1 MDDGILSTRRSAME
15 PIQPP
20 SVGRNIQRIRKQQQI
35 TLGVL
40 AERSGVSK
48 AMLSQ
53 IESEK
58 VNPTV
63 ATVWKIA
70 RGLEVELDEL
80 LKGAEVPV
88 RKFLVARRNGH
99 TTLDGPAGSPR
110 IEVLSPVAMAEDL
123 EIYLLSF
130 ERGAVLRSS
139 PHAPQT
145 EEYLT
150 ILDGKVRVRAGD
162 KSGALD
168 AGDFIIYACDVEH
181 SIENLAEGSSQV
193 HMIVRFVRRQW
204 E

>member
-1 MDDGILSTRRSAME
+1 ME
-15 PIQPP
+15 PVQPP
-20 SVGRNIQRIRKQQQI
+20 SVGRNIQRIRKQQQL

-88 RKFLVARRNGH
+88 RKFLVAGQEEH
-99 TTLDGPAGSPR
+99 TTLDGPQGAPR
-110 IEVLSPVAMAEDL
+110 IEVLSPLAMAEDL
-123 EIYLLSF
+123 EIYLLTF

-150 ILDGKVRVRAGD
+150 VIEGKVKVSAGD
-162 KSGALD
+162 KSSDLE
-168 AGDFIIYACDVEH
+168 AGDFIIYNCDVEH
-181 SIENLAEGSSQV
+181 SIENLAGGPSRV

-204 E
+204 D

>member
-1 MDDGILSTRRSAME
+1 ME
-15 PIQPP
+15 AVQPP
-20 SVGRNIQRIRKQQQI
+20 SVGRNIQRIRKQQQL

-80 LKGAEVPV
+80 LKGAEAPV
-88 RKFLVARRNGH
+88 RKFLVARREEH
-99 TTLDGPAGSPR
+99 TTLQGPEGAPR
-110 IEVLSPVAMAEDL
+110 IEVLSPLAMAEDL
-123 EIYLLSF
+123 EIYLLDF

-150 ILDGKVRVRAGD
+150 VLEGRVRVAAGER
-162 KSGALD
+162 SSELQ
-168 AGDFIIYACDVEH
+168 AGDFVIYNCDVEH
-181 SIENLAEGSSQV
+181 SIENLADTASRV

-204 E
+204 ES

>member
-1 MDDGILSTRRSAME
+1 ME

-20 SVGRNIQRIRKQQQI
+20 SVGRNIQRIRKQQQL

-88 RKFLVARRNGH
+88 RKFLAARHSEH
-99 TTLDGPAGSPR
+99 TTLDGPPGSPR
-110 IEVLSPVAMAEDL
+110 IEVLSPLAMAEDL

-130 ERGAVLRSS
+130 EREAVLRSS

-150 ILDGKVRVRAGD
+150 VVEGKVRVRAGD
-162 KSGALD
+162 KSSDLA

-181 SIENLAEGSSQV
+181 SIENLAAGPSRV

>member
-1 MDDGILSTRRSAME
+1 ME

-20 SVGRNIQRIRKQQQI
+20 SVGRNIQRIRKRQQL

-88 RKFLVARRNGH
+88 RKFLVARREEH
-99 TTLDGPAGSPR
+99 TTLEGPDGAPR
-110 IEVLSPVAMAEDL
+110 IEVLSPLAMAEDL
-123 EIYLLSF
+123 EIYLLEF
-130 ERGAVLRSS
+130 QRGAVLRSS

-150 ILDGKVRVRAGD
+150 ILEGRVRVRAGD
-162 KSGALD
+162 KSSDLES
-168 AGDFIIYACDVEH
+168 GDFVIYNCDVEH
-181 SIENLAEGSSQV
+181 TIENLADGPSRV

-204 E
+204 D

>member
-1 MDDGILSTRRSAME
+1 ME

-20 SVGRNIQRIRKQQQI
+20 SVGRNIQRIRKRQQL

-88 RKFLVARRNGH
+88 RKFLVARREEH
-99 TTLDGPAGSPR
+99 TTLEGPDGAPR
-110 IEVLSPVAMAEDL
+110 IEVLSPLAMAEDL
-123 EIYLLSF
+123 EIYLLEF
-130 ERGAVLRSS
+130 QRGAVLRSS
-139 PHAPQT
+139 PHAPRT

-150 ILDGKVRVRAGD
+150 VLEGRVRVRAGD
-162 KSGALD
+162 KSSDLES
-168 AGDFIIYACDVEH
+168 GDFVIYNCDVEH
-181 SIENLAEGSSQV
+181 TIENLADGPSRV

-204 E
+204 D

>member
-1 MDDGILSTRRSAME
+1 ME
-15 PIQPP
+15 PVQPP
-20 SVGRNIQRIRKQQQI
+20 SVGRNIQRIRKQQQL

-70 RGLEVELDEL
+70 RGLEVDLDEL

-88 RKFLVARRNGH
+88 RKFLLARQEEH
-99 TTLDGPAGSPR
+99 TALEGPRGAPR

-123 EIYLLSF
+123 EIYLLTF
-130 ERGAVLRSS
+130 QQGGVLRSS

-150 ILDGKVRVRAGD
+150 VIEGRVEVRAGG
-162 KSGALD
+162 KSGELGP
-168 AGDFIIYACDVEH
+168 GDFVIYSCDVEH
-181 SIENLAEGSSQV
+181 SIENLAEGPSRV

>member
-1 MDDGILSTRRSAME
+1 ME
-15 PIQPP
+15 PVQPP
-20 SVGRNIQRIRKQQQI
+20 SVGRNIQKIRKEQQL

-80 LKGAEVPV
+80 LKGAQARV
-88 RKFLVARRNGH
+88 RKFLVARQQEH
-99 TTLDGPAGSPR
+99 TTLDGPQGAPR
-110 IEVLSPVAMAEDL
+110 IEVLSPLAMAEDL
-123 EIYLLSF
+123 EIYLLAF
-130 ERGAVLRSS
+130 EPGAVLRSS

-150 ILDGKVRVRAGD
+150 VIEGKVRVRAGD
-162 KSGALD
+162 KASDLE

-181 SIENLAEGSSQV
+181 TIENLAEGLSRV

>member
-1 MDDGILSTRRSAME
+1 ME

-20 SVGRNIQRIRKQQQI
+20 SVGRNIQRIRKRQQL

-88 RKFLVARRNGH
+88 RKFLVARREEH
-99 TTLDGPAGSPR
+99 TTLDGPRGAPR
-110 IEVLSPVAMAEDL
+110 IEVLSPLAMAEDL

-130 ERGAVLRSS
+130 DPGAELRSS
-139 PHAPQT
+139 SHAPQT

-150 ILDGKVRVRAGD
+150 VLEGRVRVRAGD
-162 KSGALD
+162 KAAELE
-168 AGDFIIYACDVEH
+168 AGDFIIYNCDVEH
-181 SIENLAEGSSQV
+181 AIENLADGPSRVQ
-193 HMIVRFVRRQW
+193 MIVRFVRRQW
-204 E
+204 EA

>member
-1 MDDGILSTRRSAME
+1 ME
-15 PIQPP
+15 PVQPP
-20 SVGRNIQRIRKQQQI
+20 SVGRNIQRIRRQQQL
-35 TLGVL
+35 TLGIL

-80 LKGAEVPV
+80 LKGAQAPV
-88 RKFLVARRNGH
+88 RKFLVARQEEH
-99 TTLDGPAGSPR
+99 TTLKGPQGSPR
-110 IEVLSPVAMAEDL
+110 IEVLSPLAMAEDL
-123 EIYLLSF
+123 ELYLLTF
-130 ERGAVLRSS
+130 EPAAVLRSS

-150 ILDGKVRVRAGD
+150 VVDGRVKVSVGD
-162 KSGALD
+162 KSSELGP
-168 AGDFIIYACDVEH
+168 GDFIIYNCDVEH
-181 SIENLAEGSSQV
+181 AIENLADGPSRV

-204 E
+204 ET